1 MTLARFENLK
11 INLTLRAE
19 GEKKDINNLVRSFKK
34 NASVN
39 NVWTLVF
46 EEILNVQLKVNIY
59 PEVLFTFFISISI
72 YPV

>member
-19 GEKKDINNLVRSFKK
+19 GKKKDINNLVRSFKK

-46 EEILNVQLKVNIY
+46 EEILNAQLKVNIY

>member
-19 GEKKDINNLVRSFKK
+19 GEKKGINNLVRSFKK

-39 NVWTLVF
+39 NV
-46 EEILNVQLKVNIY
+46 
-59 PEVLFTFFISISI
+59 
-72 YPV
+72 